1 MPRKPRGTVQPPV
14 VDKPVTPDPNEGVGA
29 LDSAINAAL
38 QAAADAGVPKGF
50 IVAVLHAHALK
61 QTQLL
66 LS

>member
-1 MPRKPRGTVQPPV
+1 MPRKPKGQDQPPA
-14 VDKPVTPDPNEGVGA
+14 VDQPVTPDPNDGVGA
-29 LDSAINAAL
+29 LDSAITAAL
-38 QAAADAGVPKGF
+38 SAAAEAGVPKGF